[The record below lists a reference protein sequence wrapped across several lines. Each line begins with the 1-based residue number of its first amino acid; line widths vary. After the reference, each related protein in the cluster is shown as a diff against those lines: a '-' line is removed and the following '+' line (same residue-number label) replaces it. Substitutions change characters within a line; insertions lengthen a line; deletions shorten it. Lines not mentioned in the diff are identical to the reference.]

1 MYYNKIYKFSESGPG
16 GGAREVVCEENSRGM
31 TPDVEAAAS
40 PAGRGSREDGLSHGD
55 AYAGPASPGRV
66 DGLDAG
72 DGDAYDVSCESDEGL
87 GASDG
92 RVGVEHGSH
101 VPSAG
106 GRDRELTRHTS
117 ILSLTTRRLFTS
129 FFCRE

>member
-1 MYYNKIYKFSESGPG
+1 M
-16 GGAREVVCEENSRGM
+16 A
-31 TPDVEAAAS
+31 PDVKAPAS

-66 DGLDAG
+66 DGLYAG
-72 DGDAYDVSCESDEGL
+72 DGDPYDVSCASEEGL

-92 RVGVEHGSH
+92 RVGVEHDSH

-106 GRDRELTRHTS
+106 GRDRELTRQLPEPHGPR
-117 ILSLTTRRLFTS
+117 LDGEPTRQLPSQGGLGRGPGG
-129 FFCRE
+129 RGRWGGRGGGGIHPV